1 MQPISQDHELELLNE
16 KVSYS
21 FLNFFSSIID
31 TQLKYSLGVIMKTFF
46 KFFGAA
52 FGLAFL
58 VCSIYVVNLFSSK
71 PFSLD
76 HYLAKDLIVNLVDS
90 PEYMTYIGIVD
101 FLNPITKHNSKLS
114 NNTLEDSEADHIDT
128 IKHLQILNSYTDDD
142 LTEDQIITKK
152 IAVFDTENDINGF
165 ENFRFHSYPI
175 NQIGGAHL
183 NAVEFMTDI
192 HPIRNKREA
201 NDYLKRVNQI
211 ASSMDNLLIW
221 FDKQAEIGIYPPTFV
236 FDHVIN
242 QLSEMLSNPSNP
254 LLEVFAKKVRE
265 LDLSDSEISSLET
278 ELSKIIEE
286 SFNPAYQRLLDR
298 MIADKSYSNLDH
310 GVWSL
315 PNGDE
320 FYKLRIRTYTTTDY
334 SPQEIH
340 DIGLSE
346 VKRISERIAEIFNEL
361 GYDNKKPVGLLLN
374 ELNES
379 PDFLYADTADRKEIV
394 IRDYTEMVAEAAK
407 KVEPYF
413 ERMPKASVE
422 VRPVP
427 EYSEQTAAG
436 GYYQGPS
443 LDGKRPGVFYA
454 NLYDIK
460 QTPTYSMMALTLH
473 EAIPGH
479 HMQIALNQE
488 NENLTLYRKQGY
500 GTSAFSEGWALYA
513 EKLSMEVGVGRDL
526 YDELGIL
533 QSEIFRAVRLV
544 VDTGMH
550 YKRWTREE
558 AMKYMKEKTGM
569 SDTEV
574 RTEIERYIVWPG
586 QALSYKVGM
595 LKILELREKAKSAL
609 GEKFDIKKFHTIVL
623 DNGNPP
629 LFILEELVD
638 KWIEASA

>member
-1 MQPISQDHELELLNE
+1 
-16 KVSYS
+16 
-21 FLNFFSSIID
+21 
-31 TQLKYSLGVIMKTFF
+31 MKKFF
-46 KFFGAA
+46 KYIGAA
-52 FGLAFL
+52 FGFAFL
-58 VCSIYVVNLFSSK
+58 ISSIYVLNLFSSK

-76 HYLAKDLIVNLVDS
+76 HYLAKELMVSLLDS
-90 PEYMTYIGIVD
+90 PEYLTYIGAFD
-101 FLNPITKHNSKLS
+101 FLNPIIKHNSKLS
-114 NNTLEDSEADHIDT
+114 NDSLDDAEKSYIDSL
-128 IKHLQILNSYTDDD
+128 KHLQTLNSYSNDE
-142 LTEDQIITKK
+142 LTENQIITKK
-152 IAVFDTENDINGF
+152 IAIFDTENDINEF
-165 ENFRFHSYPI
+165 EDFRFHSYPV
-175 NQIGGAHL
+175 NQISGAHL
-183 NAVEFMTDI
+183 NAIEFMTDI
-192 HPIRNKREA
+192 HPIRSKREA
-201 NDYLKRVNQI
+201 NDYLKRVSQI
-211 ASSMDNLLIW
+211 GASMDNLLLW
-221 FDKQAEIGIYPPTFV
+221 FDEQAKIGIYPPTFV

-242 QLSEMLSNPSNP
+242 QLSEMLSDPSNP
-254 LLEVFAKKVRE
+254 LQEVFGKKVRE
-265 LDLSDSEISSLET
+265 LDLSDSEVNSLEV
-278 ELSKIIEE
+278 ELSNIIEK

-298 MIADKSYSNLDH
+298 MIADKSNSNPNH

-346 VKRISERIAEIFNEL
+346 VKRISERMREIFNEL
-361 GYDNKKPVGLLLN
+361 DYDNNKSVGVLLN
-374 ELNES
+374 ELNEN
-379 PDFLYADTADRKEIV
+379 PDFLYADTPNRKEIV
-394 IRDYTEMVAEAAK
+394 IRDYTAMVAEAAK

-413 ERMPKASVE
+413 ERMPIASVE

-500 GTSAFSEGWALYA
+500 RTSAFSEGWALYS
-513 EKLSMEVGVGRDL
+513 EKLSLEVGVGRDL

-544 VDTGMH
+544 VDTGIH
-550 YKRWTREE
+550 FKKWTREE
-558 AMKYMKEKTGM
+558 AMDFMKNETGM

-574 RTEIERYIVWPG
+574 RAEIERYIVWPG

-595 LKILELREKAKSAL
+595 LKILELREKAKTAL
-609 GEKFDIKKFHTIVL
+609 GEKFDIRKFHTIVL
-623 DNGNPP
+623 DNGIPP
-629 LFILEELVD
+629 LFVLEELVEN
-638 KWIEASA
+638 WIEASS

>member
-1 MQPISQDHELELLNE
+1 
-16 KVSYS
+16 
-21 FLNFFSSIID
+21 
-31 TQLKYSLGVIMKTFF
+31 MKTFF
-46 KFFGAA
+46 KYFGAA

-71 PFSLD
+71 PFSID
-76 HYLAKDLIVNLVDS
+76 HYLAKELMVSLFDS
-90 PEYMTYIGIVD
+90 PEYLTYIGAFD
-101 FLNPITKHNSKLS
+101 FLNPIIKHNSKLS
-114 NNTLEDSEADHIDT
+114 NDSLEDAEENHIDT
-128 IKHLQILNSYTDDD
+128 LKHLQRLNSYSDDE
-142 LTEDQIITKK
+142 LTKNQVITKK
-152 IAVFDTENDINGF
+152 IAIFDTENDINGF

-175 NQIGGAHL
+175 NQISGAHL
-183 NAVEFMTDI
+183 NAIEFMTDI

-201 NDYLKRVNQI
+201 NDYLKRVSQI
-211 ASSMDNLLIW
+211 GASMDNLLLW
-221 FDKQAEIGIYPPTFV
+221 FDEQAKNGIYPPTFV
-236 FDHVIN
+236 FEHVID

-254 LLEVFAKKVRE
+254 LLEVFGRKVRE
-265 LDLSDSEISSLET
+265 LGLSDSEVNSLEA
-278 ELSKIIEE
+278 ELSNIIEK

-298 MIADKSYSNLDH
+298 MIADKSNSNLNH

-346 VKRISERIAEIFNEL
+346 VKRISERIAEIFAEL
-361 GYDNKKPVGLLLN
+361 GYDKGKPVGILLN
-374 ELNES
+374 ELNEN
-379 PDFLYADTADRKEIV
+379 PDFLYADTPDRKEIV

-544 VDTGMH
+544 VDTGVH

-595 LKILELREKAKSAL
+595 LKILELRERAKNAL

-629 LFILEELVD
+629 LFILEELID
-638 KWIEASA
+638 DWIEASA

>member
-1 MQPISQDHELELLNE
+1 MQPIFQDRELELLNE

-46 KFFGAA
+46 KFFSAA

-76 HYLAKDLIVNLVDS
+76 HYLAKELIVNLVDS

-128 IKHLQILNSYTDDD
+128 VKHLQILNSYTDDD

-152 IAVFDTENDINGF
+152 IAVFDTENDINEF
-165 ENFRFHSYPI
+165 ENFRFHGYPI

-201 NDYLKRVNQI
+201 NDYVKRVNQI
-211 ASSMDNLLIW
+211 ASSMDNLLLW

-265 LDLSDSEISSLET
+265 LDLSDSEISSLEA

-298 MIADKSYSNLDH
+298 MIADKSYSNLNH

-595 LKILELREKAKSAL
+595 LKILELRERAKNAL

-629 LFILEELVD
+629 LFILEELID
-638 KWIEASA
+638 DWIEASA